1 MGCRNRSRT
10 SGNSARVRCGSPC
23 VHRTEEVMP
32 KHQPE
37 VCSHPYLK
45 DGCPWCEVVLE
56 AAVRPYTAAEIR
68 TVEKLTAEAEG
79 RAQR

>member
-1 MGCRNRSRT
+1 
-10 SGNSARVRCGSPC
+10 
-23 VHRTEEVMP
+23 MP